1 MTILSEVEI
10 SELPLVRKNS
20 ATRLGCSAS
29 NTAHWSPMIK
39 GRTESRM
46 HAPCEPGSAISVE
59 FLGDPKLRSMPRYL
73 LLSEKQ
79 VTAAAFASEPAAEEL
94 PHGKG

>member
-1 MTILSEVEI
+1 
-10 SELPLVRKNS
+10 
-20 ATRLGCSAS
+20 
-29 NTAHWSPMIK
+29 
-39 GRTESRM
+39 M